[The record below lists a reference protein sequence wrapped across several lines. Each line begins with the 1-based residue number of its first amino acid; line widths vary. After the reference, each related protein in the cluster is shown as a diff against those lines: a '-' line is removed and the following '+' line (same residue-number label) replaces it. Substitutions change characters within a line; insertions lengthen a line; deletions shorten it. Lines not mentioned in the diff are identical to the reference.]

1 MLCKNDINLKF
12 PVFMNVMNEIKGKVQ
27 PMMNVRAS
35 IGAIGAI
42 VSLLRFFLVVFVI
55 GGACLIFV
63 T

>member
-1 MLCKNDINLKF
+1 
-12 PVFMNVMNEIKGKVQ
+12 MNVMNEIKGKVQ

-55 GGACLIFV
+55 GGVCLIFV